1 MRNGITN
8 IQDFILNLAEYHRG
22 GGEGRLPFVLILG
35 VATTAAVIHRALP
48 HPVSK
53 LLAIEKF
60 SGQGR
65 NFQNLDLNQIPKSLK
80 ISNNH
85 RSRPSC

>member
-1 MRNGITN
+1 MMNM
-8 IQDFILNLAEYHRG
+8 QDFILNLAEYHRG
-22 GGEGRLPFVLILG
+22 RGGGERQLPFVLFLG
-35 VATTAAVIHRALP
+35 VATTAAVIHRVLP

-65 NFQNLDLNQIPKSLK
+65 KALWLDLFCHNWI
-80 ISNNH
+80 
-85 RSRPSC
+85 

>member
-1 MRNGITN
+1 MIQFLTGEKYFEYGFSMRNGLTN

-22 GGEGRLPFVLILG
+22 GGEARLPFVLILG

-65 NFQNLDLNQIPKSLK
+65 HCQNWI
-80 ISNNH
+80 
-85 RSRPSC
+85 